1 MEIEMKYIRTKD
13 KVWNT
18 SKLCKDNQNWYY
30 LISNDLYVFC
40 ESEIIKQADTIEELI
55 QDNDILYIHDL
66 YPDAVLVVEG
76 NIKPFG
82 YNEHIKLNEWLKYKN
97 KFDLYIRDSKGNY
110 IYVAKR
116 NEKGE
121 LELL

>member
-1 MEIEMKYIRTKD
+1 MKYVRIKD
-13 KVWNT
+13 GIYDINDNGYACWQT
-18 SKLCKDNQNWYY
+18 STPM
-30 LISNDLYVFC
+30 
-40 ESEIIKQADTIEELI
+40 EPEKQADTIEELI

-82 YNEHIKLNEWLKYKN
+82 YKEYIKLNEWLKYKN
-97 KFDLYIRDSKGNY
+97 KFDLYIRDSKNNY
-110 IYVAKR
+110 ICIAKM
-116 NEKGE
+116 NDKGK